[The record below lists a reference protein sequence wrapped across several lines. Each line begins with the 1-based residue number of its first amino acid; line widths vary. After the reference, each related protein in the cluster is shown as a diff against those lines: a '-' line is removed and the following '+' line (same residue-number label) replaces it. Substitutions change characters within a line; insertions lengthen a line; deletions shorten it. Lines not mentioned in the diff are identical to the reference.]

1 MEWDENHWNQVGI
14 VSYTPEG
21 CATPGFKPV
30 FTRLAPYYNWIES
43 ILRKTNHSV
52 SNVPPS
58 LPTTPETTKVPVVT
72 EPPQLFQCRR
82 SSVQCGCGLADV
94 ELSRARIVGGQEAK
108 AYSWSMMVSLR
119 FNNSASHS
127 CGGSILNDYFVL
139 TAAHCVDTQSF
150 DSPVGVSIAAG
161 FHDRSDT
168 RQTIRQV
175 DRIIIHPGWQK
186 NAKDHRHDIAILH
199 LSKPLDLPNNS
210 YIYPT
215 CVPRVSASEK
225 ILQTPPNGT
234 QLLVIGWG
242 TMRSGSLQLPLTLQQ
257 AEVFAIGNTDPIC
270 SRSIEDVQ
278 LQFCAGLHRGGK
290 GTRISREDVPC

>member
-14 VSYTPEG
+14 VSYVAKG
-21 CATPGFKPV
+21 CASASEKPL

-52 SNVPPS
+52 PNVPPS
-58 LPTTPETTKVPVVT
+58 LPTTPETTTVPLVI
-72 EPPQLFQCRR
+72 EPPQLFQCAR
-82 SSVQCGCGLADV
+82 SSVQCGCGLTDV
-94 ELSRARIVGGQEAK
+94 ELTRVRIIGGQEAK
-108 AYSWSMMVSLR
+108 PNSWPMMVSLR

-139 TAAHCVDTQSF
+139 TAAHCVDTQSL
-150 DSPVGVSIAAG
+150 DSPVGFSVAAG
-161 FHDRSDT
+161 SHDRSDIT
-168 RQTIRQV
+168 QTIRQV
-175 DRIIIHPGWQK
+175 DRIIIHPGWRK
-186 NAKDHRHDIAILH
+186 NTQEHRHDIAILH
-199 LSKPLDLPNNS
+199 LSKPLDLPSNS
-210 YIYPT
+210 YLYPT
-215 CVPRVSASEK
+215 CVPHVGALGK
-225 ILQTPPNGT
+225 ILQTPANGT

-242 TMRSGSLQLPLTLQQ
+242 TMQSGSVQLPSKLQQ

-290 GTRISREDVPC
+290 GK